1 MKDSNKR
8 SLSKALSWRLTATIV
23 LATVS
28 YIFTGSAL
36 ETAWITMVY
45 NVIQIVVYFIHER
58 AWERIR
64 WGKKPDV
71 SRFPH
76 ASEIP
81 PEELAQMRA
90 HLQELGYIE

>member
-36 ETAWITMVY
+36 ETVWITMVY
-45 NVIQIVVYFIHER
+45 NIIQIVVYFIHER
-58 AWERIR
+58 AWERVR
-64 WGKKPDV
+64 WGKKPDN

-76 ASEIP
+76 ASQIP
-81 PEELAQMRA
+81 PEELAQMRE

>member
-8 SLSKALSWRLTATIV
+8 SFSKALSWRLTATVV

-28 YIFTGSAL
+28 FILTGSVVEAA
-36 ETAWITMVY
+36 EITAIY
-45 NVIQIVVYFIHER
+45 NVIQILVYYLHER
-58 AWERIR
+58 AWERVR

-76 ASEIP
+76 ASELP
-81 PEELAQMRA
+81 PEELAQMRE
-90 HLQELGYIE
+90 HLQQLGYIE

>member
-8 SLSKALSWRLTATIV
+8 SLSKSLSWRLTATVVLGIV
-23 LATVS
+23 SFIL
-28 YIFTGSAL
+28 TGSIVEAA
-36 ETAWITMVY
+36 EITIVY
-45 NVIQIVVYFIHER
+45 NIIQVAVYYLHER

-76 ASEIP
+76 ASSLP
-81 PEELAQMRA
+81 PEELAQMRE
-90 HLQELGYIE
+90 HLQNLGYIE